1 MLQAI
6 NDRIKGWLGIVI
18 VVLIGLPFALWGIQS
33 YLDDAGPRYAAKVN
47 NIEISANEFERSVS
61 MQRQSMLRQYGG
73 QLPIEEKAL
82 RERTLTQL
90 INQRLLESVT
100 FENGYRISDSVLS
113 AKIKQLFTVDGV
125 FDRSRFEASTRSLG
139 MSVPMYEQTLRN
151 ELRLQQMQTAIANS
165 SFVTK
170 EEVHKL
176 AALNE
181 QTRDITVLTFD
192 TEHFS
197 TAGKPAEEEIKQ
209 YYEANMQRFMVAEK
223 IKVDYIEITSA
234 ALSEN
239 LEVDEDK
246 IKKMY
251 EEYVDS
257 ISGREER
264 KARHILITATEDKK
278 SASSIAAKEK
288 IKSLKLE
295 LEQGADF
302 AELAKKYSQDSGSA
316 VEGGDLGWVALGEMV
331 KPFEQVLFDMNLP
344 DKDKDS
350 VSEIVETQFGYHL
363 IKLDD
368 VRSEAIE
375 PFETKRDGYEEE
387 FKADGVA
394 SMFYDLSERLAS
406 TTYENPDNLDT
417 AAEELGLKIISSDY
431 FTRNEG
437 KGITENKKLRNIAF
451 SALVLEQGSNSDIIE
466 IGPSHAVVLRLNE
479 HIPATA
485 IPLAQVSSKIE
496 NILTVQNGLK
506 QTKIA
511 ALGVK
516 SKVESTIA
524 AGESLESLKADGI
537 SIDVISSLGRK
548 DNAKVSDPSILHNAF
563 EIAPKQNETPSVKE
577 IDLISGDV
585 ALIVLTAVNIP
596 DNIAQDKLDQ
606 VKNGALRDNAIR
618 DFSSVLLAIKEGADI
633 NKNTRLIEK

>member
-47 NIEISANEFERSVS
+47 NFEISANEFERSVS
-61 MQRQSMLRQYGG
+61 VQRQSMLRQYGG

-90 INQRLLESVT
+90 INQRLLEGVT
-100 FENGYRISDSVLS
+100 FESGYRISDSVLS

-125 FDRSRFEASTRSLG
+125 FDRLRFEANARSLG
-139 MSVPMYEQTLRN
+139 MSIPMYEQALRN
-151 ELRLQQMQTAIANS
+151 ELRLQQMQSAIANS

-170 EEVHKL
+170 EEIHDL

-181 QTRDITVLTFD
+181 QTRDITVLTFNI
-192 TEHFS
+192 EHFS
-197 TAGKPAEEEIKQ
+197 TAEKPTEEETRQ

-223 IKVDYIEITSA
+223 IKVDYLEITSDT
-234 ALSEN
+234 LSN
-239 LEVDEDK
+239 NVEVDEDQ

-251 EEYVDS
+251 DDYVAS

-264 KARHILITATEDKK
+264 KARHILIKTSADNK

-288 IKSLKLE
+288 IESLKQE
-295 LEQGADF
+295 LEQGTDF
-302 AELAKKYSQDSGSA
+302 AELAKKHSQDSGSA

-331 KPFEQVLFDMNLP
+331 KPFEQTLFDMKKG
-344 DKDKDS
+344 D

-375 PFETKRDGYEEE
+375 PLENKRYGFEEE
-387 FKADGVA
+387 LKADSIA

-406 TTYENPDNLDT
+406 TAYENPDNLDI
-417 AAEELGLKIISSDY
+417 AAEELGIKIISSDY
-431 FTRNEG
+431 FFRNKGEG
-437 KGITENKKLRNIAF
+437 IAENEKLRSIAF
-451 SALVLEQGSNSDIIE
+451 SPLVLEQGSNSDTIE
-466 IGPSHAVVLRLNE
+466 IGPTHVVVLRLKD

-485 IPLAQVSSKIE
+485 IPLEQVSSKIE
-496 NILTVQNGLK
+496 NILKAQNGHK
-506 QTKIA
+506 QTKAA
-511 ALGVK
+511 ALDVK
-516 SKVESTIA
+516 SKIE
-524 AGESLESLKADGI
+524 AGESIENLKADGI
-537 SIDVISSLGRK
+537 QVDVFSSLGRK
-548 DNAKVSDPSILHNAF
+548 DNTKVSDPSILHNAF
-563 EIAPKQNETPSVKE
+563 EISPNQNETPPVKE

-585 ALIVLTAVNIP
+585 ALIVLTKVNTP
-596 DNIAQDKLDQ
+596 DSIAQDKLDL
-606 VKNGALRDNAIR
+606 VKNDALRDNANR
-618 DFSSVLLAIKEGADI
+618 DFSSTLLVIKENADI
-633 NKNTRLIEK
+633 SINKRLIEK

>member
-47 NIEISANEFERSVS
+47 NIEISAIEFERSVS

-73 QLPIEEKAL
+73 QLPVEEKVL

-100 FENGYRISDSVLS
+100 YESGYRISDSILS

-139 MSVPMYEQTLRN
+139 MSIPMYEQTLRN

-176 AALNE
+176 AELNE

-197 TAGKPAEEEIKQ
+197 TAEKPTEEEIKQ
-209 YYEANMQRFMVAEK
+209 YYEANMHRFMVAEK
-223 IKVDYIEITSA
+223 IKVDYIEITSD
-234 ALSEN
+234 ALSETV
-239 LEVDEDK
+239 EVDEDQ

-251 EEYVDS
+251 EEYVAS

-264 KARHILITATEDKK
+264 KASHILLKTTPDNV
-278 SASSIAAKEK
+278 AAKEK
-288 IKSLKLE
+288 IESLKQE
-295 LEQGADF
+295 LEQGVDF
-302 AELAKKYSQDSGSA
+302 AELAKKHSQDSGSA
-316 VEGGDLGWVALGEMV
+316 EEGGDLGWVALGEMV
-331 KPFEQVLFDMNLP
+331 KPFEQTLFDM
-344 DKDKDS
+344 KKGS
-350 VSEIVETQFGYHL
+350 VSGIVETQFGYHL

-368 VRSEAIE
+368 VRSETIE
-375 PFETKRDGYEEE
+375 PLENKRYGFEEE
-387 FKADGVA
+387 LKADSVA
-394 SMFYDLSERLAS
+394 SMFFDLSERLAS
-406 TTYENPDNLDT
+406 IAYENPDNLDI
-417 AAEELGLKIISSDY
+417 AAEDLGLKIISSDY
-431 FTRNEG
+431 FSRNKGEG
-437 KGITENKKLRNIAF
+437 ISQNEKLRNIAF
-451 SALVLEQGSNSDIIE
+451 SPLVLEQGSNSDIIE
-466 IGPSHAVVLRLNE
+466 IAPSHAVVLRLNN

-485 IPLAQVSSKIE
+485 IPVEQVSAKIESILTAQNGYKQTKAAALDVKSKIE
-496 NILTVQNGLK
+496 
-506 QTKIA
+506 
-511 ALGVK
+511 
-516 SKVESTIA
+516 STIE
-524 AGESLESLKADGI
+524 AGESLESLKADGVQV
-537 SIDVISSLGRK
+537 DVISSLGRK
-548 DNAKVSDPSILHNAF
+548 DNTKVSDPSILHNAF
-563 EIAPKQNETPSVKE
+563 EIAPNQNDAPSVKE

-585 ALIVLTAVNIP
+585 ALIVLTAVNAP

-606 VKNGALRDNAIR
+606 VKSGALRDNAVR
-618 DFSSVLLAIKEGADI
+618 DFSSALLAIKENADI
-633 NKNTRLIEK
+633 DKNTSLIEK

>member
-33 YLDDAGPRYAAKVN
+33 YLDDAGPQYAAKVN
-47 NIEISANEFERSVS
+47 NFEISANEFERSVS
-61 MQRQSMLRQYGG
+61 VQRQSMLRQYGG

-90 INQRLLESVT
+90 INQRLLEGVT
-100 FENGYRISDSVLS
+100 FESGYRISDSVLS

-125 FDRSRFEASTRSLG
+125 FDRLRFEANARSLG
-139 MSVPMYEQTLRN
+139 MSIPMYEQALRN
-151 ELRLQQMQTAIANS
+151 ELRLQQMQSAIANS

-170 EEVHKL
+170 EEIHDL

-181 QTRDITVLTFD
+181 QTRDITVLTFNI
-192 TEHFS
+192 EHFS
-197 TAGKPAEEEIKQ
+197 TAEKPTEEEIRQ

-223 IKVDYIEITSA
+223 IKVDYLEITSDT
-234 ALSEN
+234 LSN
-239 LEVDEDK
+239 NVQVDEDQ

-251 EEYVDS
+251 DDYVAS

-264 KARHILITATEDKK
+264 KARHILIKTSADNK

-288 IKSLKLE
+288 IQSLKQE
-295 LEQGADF
+295 IEQGTDF
-302 AELAKKYSQDSGSA
+302 AELAKKHSQDSGSA

-331 KPFEQVLFDMNLP
+331 KPFEQTLFDMKKG
-344 DKDKDS
+344 D

-375 PFETKRDGYEEE
+375 PLESKRYGFEEE
-387 FKADGVA
+387 LKADSIA

-406 TTYENPDNLDT
+406 TAYENPDNLDI
-417 AAEELGLKIISSDY
+417 AAEELGIKIISSDY
-431 FTRNEG
+431 FFRNKGEG
-437 KGITENKKLRNIAF
+437 IAENEKLRSIAF
-451 SALVLEQGSNSDIIE
+451 SPLVLEQGSNSDTIE
-466 IGPSHAVVLRLNE
+466 IGPTHVVVLRLKD

-496 NILTVQNGLK
+496 NILKAQNGHK
-506 QTKIA
+506 QTKAA
-511 ALGVK
+511 ALNVK
-516 SKVESTIA
+516 SKIE
-524 AGESLESLKADGI
+524 AGESIESLKADGI
-537 SIDVISSLGRK
+537 QVDVISSLGRK
-548 DNAKVSDPSILHNAF
+548 DNTKVSDPSILYNAF
-563 EIAPKQNETPSVKE
+563 EISPDQNETPSVKE
-577 IDLISGDV
+577 IDLISGDI
-585 ALIVLTAVNIP
+585 ALIVLTKVNAP
-596 DNIAQDKLDQ
+596 DNITQDKLDL
-606 VKNGALRDNAIR
+606 VKNDALRDNANR
-618 DFSSVLLAIKEGADI
+618 DFSSTLLSIKESADI
-633 NKNTRLIEK
+633 SINKRLIEK

>member
-33 YLDDAGPRYAAKVN
+33 YLDDGGPRYAAKVN

-90 INQRLLESVT
+90 INQRLLEST
-100 FENGYRISDSVLS
+100 SFEKGYRVSDSLLS

-125 FDRSRFEASTRSLG
+125 FDRLRFEANVRSLG
-139 MSVPMYEQTLRN
+139 MSIPMYEQELRN

-165 SFVTK
+165 SFVTR
-170 EEVHKL
+170 EEMNKL

-197 TAGKPAEEEIKQ
+197 TAEKPTEEEIKQ
-209 YYEANMQRFMVAEK
+209 YYEANMNRFMVAEK
-223 IKVDYIEITSA
+223 IKVDYLEITSD

-239 LEVDEDK
+239 VEVNEDQ

-251 EEYVDS
+251 DDYVAS

-264 KARHILITATEDKK
+264 KARHILLKTVAGE
-278 SASSIAAKEK
+278 SAANAVAKEK
-288 IKSLKLE
+288 IESLKQE

-302 AELAKKYSQDSGSA
+302 TDLAKKHSQDSASA

-331 KPFEQVLFDMNLP
+331 KPFEQALFDMSLP
-344 DKDKDS
+344 DKDLPDKDRGS

-368 VRSEAIE
+368 VRSETIE
-375 PFETKRDGYEEE
+375 PLEIKRYGFEEE
-387 FKADGVA
+387 LKADAVA

-406 TTYENPDNLDT
+406 TAYENPDSLDI

-431 FTRNEG
+431 FSRNQG
-437 KGITENKKLRNIAF
+437 KGIAENEKLRNIAF
-451 SALVLEQGSNSDIIE
+451 SPLVLEQGSNSDLVE
-466 IGPSHAVVLRLNE
+466 ISPTHVVVLRLSD

-485 IPLAQVSSKIE
+485 IPLVEVRSKIE
-496 NILTVQNGLK
+496 NILSAQNGYK
-506 QTKIA
+506 QTKTA
-511 ALGVK
+511 ALDVK
-516 SKVESTIA
+516 AKVET
-524 AGESLESLKADGI
+524 GESIESLKADGI
-537 SIDVISSLGRK
+537 QIDVIASLGRK
-548 DNAKVSDPSILHNAF
+548 DNAKVSDPAILHTAF
-563 EIAPKQNETPSVKE
+563 EITANQNEAPAVKE

-585 ALIVLTAVNIP
+585 ALIVLTKVNVP
-596 DNIAQDKLDQ
+596 DNIAQNRLDL
-606 VKNGALRDNAIR
+606 VKGDVLRDNASR
-618 DFSSVLLAIKEGADI
+618 VFSSSVLLIKESADI
-633 NKNTRLIEK
+633 DKNTSLIEK